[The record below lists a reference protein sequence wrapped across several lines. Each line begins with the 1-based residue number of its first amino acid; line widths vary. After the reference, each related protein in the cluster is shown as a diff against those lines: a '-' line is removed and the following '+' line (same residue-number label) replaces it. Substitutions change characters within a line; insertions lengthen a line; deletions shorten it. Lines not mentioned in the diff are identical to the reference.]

1 VVVTTCKEAIYLT
14 MTVKIEDIDG
24 YELAVLVVLPVEK
37 STQLRLIG
45 KVNVPPEFKSNGV
58 PSSA

>member
-1 VVVTTCKEAIYLT
+1 

-24 YELAVLVVLPVEK
+24 YKLAVLVVLPVEK